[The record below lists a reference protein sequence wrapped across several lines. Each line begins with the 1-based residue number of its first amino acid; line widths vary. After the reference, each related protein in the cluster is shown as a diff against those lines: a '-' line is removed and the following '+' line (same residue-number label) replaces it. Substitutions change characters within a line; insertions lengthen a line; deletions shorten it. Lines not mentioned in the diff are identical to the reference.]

1 MAVDITCVLQCHAL
15 HHRLPGQD
23 LLGNGLCV
31 RSELKGQW
39 ERQPQQQK
47 LMFIEHSV
55 LTHVAS
61 SPGCCAYSSQTALN
75 AVTRKCAPS
84 DSCFH
89 VGVPQF
95 PFYCER
101 ETPGGSGKPVVRSL
115 PCCSAVR
122 CHGRKNV
129 YCGNRQ
135 VLLIGFPQTGNL
147 TLLPL
152 PNFHWPGPY
161 PHLCGLSHHS
171 HILPSSDL
179 ALSVSCSTSFSCPIL
194 SSSQTPALP
203 LTSPISWSRRIGE
216 TETERRCLMSAT
228 PY

>member
-1 MAVDITCVLQCHAL
+1 MLCPESVHLQTRASTLGCLSFPSIVKERLLLVL
-15 HHRLPGQD
+15 
-23 LLGNGLCV
+23 
-31 RSELKGQW
+31 E
-39 ERQPQQQK
+39 
-47 LMFIEHSV
+47 
-55 LTHVAS
+55 
-61 SPGCCAYSSQTALN
+61 SQLYAH
-75 AVTRKCAPS
+75 
-84 DSCFH
+84 F
-89 VGVPQF
+89 
-95 PFYCER
+95 
-101 ETPGGSGKPVVRSL
+101 PVVQLSG
-115 PCCSAVR
+115 AMAEKMYTVE
-122 CHGRKNV
+122 
-129 YCGNRQ
+129 
-135 VLLIGFPQTGNL
+135 IGFPQTGNL

-216 TETERRCLMSAT
+216 TETECRCLMSAT